1 MENLSIKAWAEAE
14 RPREKLMN
22 VGRHTL
28 TDSELIAILLRTGA
42 KQITAVELARK
53 LLAQCNNDL
62 TEMSRLSVKEL
73 AKEKGMGEVKAIT
86 LVAALELGRRRRE
99 AEAMRKEKITTSQD
113 AVNIMQPHLAD
124 LIHEEFWLLLL
135 NRAHIVINKKK
146 VSSGGVSGTVVDPK
160 MVFKLAIENNA
171 CSIILCHNH
180 PSGNNKP
187 SDADI
192 SLTRKLKEAGNL
204 LEITVIDHVIIAGAS
219 FYSFAD
225 EGMI

>member
-171 CSIILCHNH
+171 SSIILCHNH

>member
-124 LIHEEFWLLLL
+124 LIHEEFWLLML
-135 NRAHIVINKKK
+135 NRAHLVINKKN

-171 CSIILCHNH
+171 SSIILCHNH

-187 SDADI
+187 SDVDI

-225 EGMI
+225 EGML

>member
-135 NRAHIVINKKK
+135 NRAHVVINKRN

-160 MVFKLAIENNA
+160 MVFKTAIENNA
-171 CSIILCHNH
+171 SSIILCHNH

-204 LEITVIDHVIIAGAS
+204 LEITVIDHIIIAGAS

>member
-99 AEAMRKEKITTSQD
+99 AEAMRKEKIITSQD

-171 CSIILCHNH
+171 SSIILCHNH

-204 LEITVIDHVIIAGAS
+204 LEITIIDHVIIAGAS

>member
-1 MENLSIKAWAEAE
+1 MENSTLKSWAEAD

-22 VGRHTL
+22 MGRHTL
-28 TDSELIAILLRTGA
+28 SDSELIAILLRTGA
-42 KQITAVELARK
+42 TQLTVVELARK
-53 LLAQCNNDL
+53 LLSNCNNDL
-62 TEMSRLSVKEL
+62 TELSRLSVKEL
-73 AKEKGMGEVKAIT
+73 AKERGMGEVKAIT

-99 AEAMRKEKITTSQD
+99 AEGMKREKITTSQD

-124 LIHEEFWLLLL
+124 LIHEEFWILML
-135 NRAHIVINKKK
+135 NRAHVLINKKS

-160 MVFKLAIENNA
+160 IVFKIAIENSA
-171 CSIILCHNH
+171 SSIILCHNH

-192 SLTRKLKEAGNL
+192 SLTRKLKEAGSF
-204 LEITVIDHVIIAGAS
+204 LEITVIDHVIIAGAT